1 MSFLLNAVVQWLFGR
16 PFTLMDDD
24 ELNYALP
31 LFLAE
36 VLKKDGSVYPPAT
49 LRAIVLSLQ
58 KHLEM
63 IGRDV
68 RFLTDTKF
76 KPVRDTLD
84 ARMKWS
90 ASLGLGVNHRQT
102 AVITTDMENELWDR
116 ELLGDHSPQVL
127 LDTMV
132 YIVGRHFALRG
143 RDELR
148 RLRFNP
154 PQITV
159 HTSSDG
165 RRYLEYHEV
174 CTVCFYKI
182 N

>member
-1 MSFLLNAVVQWLFGR
+1 MSFLLNAVTRWLFAR

-63 IGRDV
+63 NGRDV

-102 AVITTDMENELWDR
+102 AVITTDMENELWD
-116 ELLGDHSPQVL
+116 P
-127 LDTMV
+127 
-132 YIVGRHFALRG
+132 
-143 RDELR
+143 
-148 RLRFNP
+148 
-154 PQITV
+154 
-159 HTSSDG
+159 DG
-165 RRYLEYHEV
+165 
-174 CTVCFYKI
+174 K
-182 N
+182 

>member
-1 MSFLLNAVVQWLFGR
+1 VVRWLFAR

-36 VLKKDGSVYPPAT
+36 VLKKDGSMYPPAT
-49 LRAIVLSLQ
+49 LRGIVLSLQ
-58 KHLEM
+58 KHLE
-63 IGRDV
+63 INGRHV
-68 RFLTDTKF
+68 KFLTDTKF

-84 ARMKWS
+84 AVMKRS
-90 ASLGLGVNHRQT
+90 ASMGLGMNHRQAT
-102 AVITTDMENELWDR
+102 VITTDMENELWDR
-116 ELLGDHSPQVL
+116 GLLGDHNPQVL

-132 YIVGRHFALRG
+132 YIIGLHFALRG
-143 RDELR
+143 RDEHR

-165 RRYLEYHEV
+165 RRYLEYREV
-174 CTVCFYKI
+174 
-182 N
+182 